1 MPVEL
6 TPEQRNAIARAVSA
20 GNKIHA
26 IKLCREATGM
36 GLAEAKD
43 YVENLVIELQRQPST
58 QFTTQTECKGCFG
71 VVVLAGL
78 ELIALVHSGT
88 RVLAHTTTA

>member
-6 TPEQRNAIARAVSA
+6 TPEQRNAITEALHA

-43 YVENLVIELQRQPST
+43 YIEKLAAELEQQPST
-58 QFTTQTECKGCFG
+58 RFRAQTERKGCFG
-71 VVVLAGL
+71 LVVLVGIGFITL
-78 ELIALVHSGT
+78 MLLNG
-88 RVLAHTTTA
+88 RMLAH